1 MTYAELAE
9 ARGIDKASALKLAFR
24 HKDWPRRKNNRGQMQ
39 VCVPPDWAAGQDKS
53 MDDAADASIDLSGI
67 TNSFDA
73 ALAVLRER
81 AEAADQRADRAEQA
95 LAGERSRADVLR
107 ERLDVQA
114 AELTTARV
122 GQEQAETAAA
132 ADRAARGQAEVEA
145 KQLREAE
152 AARQS
157 LGRWA
162 RIRAAWRGE

>member
-1 MTYAELAE
+1 MAALD
-9 ARGIDKASALKLAFR
+9 ARSLLTHETALSPDALTPPRGRHRQNGGRLQIGMVGAIRSERRAASDR
-24 HKDWPRRKNNRGQMQ
+24 NR
-39 VCVPPDWAAGQDKS
+39 WAAYVR
-53 MDDAADASIDLSGI
+53 IR
-67 TNSFDA
+67 T
-73 ALAVLRER
+73 VLRER

>member
-1 MTYAELAE
+1 
-9 ARGIDKASALKLAFR
+9 
-24 HKDWPRRKNNRGQMQ
+24 
-39 VCVPPDWAAGQDKS
+39 
-53 MDDAADASIDLSGI
+53 
-67 TNSFDA
+67 
-73 ALAVLRER
+73 LRER

-114 AELTTARV
+114 AELTRARV